1 LLIESFNYSILSRF
15 KCCLFFPR
23 DINGPLLAIKSL
35 ILYIDNIIIIATTN
49 ERKKIEKIDDNNYFN
64 NLIDNFV
71 PKSFKL
77 S

>member
-1 LLIESFNYSILSRF
+1 M
-15 KCCLFFPR
+15 
-23 DINGPLLAIKSL
+23 

-77 S
+77 SWKLYNMDGHIHSEPSEFNANLIEIEK